1 MKNLLL
7 IVFLTLSV
15 LGYSQTVE
23 RTMVNGKI
31 NVPIGDEPE
40 GITIINTTTNR
51 GAVSD
56 AEGDF
61 TIAVA
66 IGDVI
71 KFSALQ
77 FQEFSIIVD
86 RNVIE
91 SRQLNVFVSESATEL
106 PEVVISSVDLS
117 GNVRVDVNRIP
128 DSAANIPELT
138 PEAVYNASLELKPG
152 ELSTPENAAM
162 PDRFMEYGLNFA
174 NIFRAIISSR
184 ETGDADFEPLPA
196 QIRELYDDEFFREH
210 LNIERARIN
219 DFILY
224 AEDNGL
230 TKKMLKE
237 GNELELIEFLI
248 LQSKEFKRVRE

>member
-7 IVFLTLSV
+7 ILFLSV
-15 LGYSQTVE
+15 SILGYSQTGE
-23 RTMVNGKI
+23 RIMVNGKI

-61 TIAVA
+61 QIAVA

-71 KFSALQ
+71 RFSALQ

-138 PEAVYNASLELKPG
+138 PEAVYKASLELKPG

-184 ETGDADFEPLPA
+184 ESGDVDFEPLPA

-230 TKKMLKE
+230 TKNMLKE

-248 LQSKEFKRVRE
+248 LQSKEFKKERE